1 METRRLSRALA
12 RLLDVSP
19 DSGARARGLLIAAGD
34 ASRLSSCSV
43 AWLVAVGGLS
53 TLEARRVAAAFT
65 LGVSAL
71 RSPAPDALRRA
82 EDVVSSVLH
91 LATCGV
97 EELWL
102 IAVDPGLRM
111 SGRRRVAQGGRAS
124 CAVDPIDV
132 LRAAIEDGAS
142 GLFIVHNHPS
152 GDPTP
157 SEADLRFTRRLD
169 EQATLLGLTLHDH
182 LVIAGARWSSCLTGA
197 AGVLAPAA
205 CAAENAPPESRRG
218 RAAEAPPPEAK
229 RDPCSSGEE
238 ADGPTSYL
246 SEAAIPAP
254 SAAVSA

>member
-1 METRRLSRALA
+1 METRRLNRALA

-19 DSGARARGLLIAAGD
+19 DSGARARALLASAGD
-34 ASRLSSCSV
+34 ASRLCSCSI

-53 TLEARRVAAAFT
+53 TQEARRVTAAFT

-71 RSPAPDALRRA
+71 RSPAPEALRRA
-82 EDVVSSVLH
+82 EDVVSAVLH
-91 LATCGV
+91 LATCRV

-124 CAVDPIDV
+124 CAIDPIDV

-157 SEADLRFTRRLD
+157 SDADLRFTRRL
-169 EQATLLGLTLHDH
+169 EAQATLLGLALHDH

-197 AGVLAPAA
+197 VGVLAPA
-205 CAAENAPPESRRG
+205 PPSADSADSGSRRRTAEG
-218 RAAEAPPPEAK
+218 APGDSVTDEDAPEDPATYLGDSAISGHTAAGVNA
-229 RDPCSSGEE
+229 
-238 ADGPTSYL
+238 
-246 SEAAIPAP
+246 
-254 SAAVSA
+254 